1 MATLDRRLPPPQRR
15 MRSQM
20 HMFLVLLAVF
30 HPARPFLLPRQLPA
44 HPYLSSSRSSLQ
56 STSSIN
62 DKNENNNSENNN
74 DGDDDDVD
82 SDASI
87 MAELSRRIS
96 DLSESERQ
104 ISETFEQGL
113 QRRVASVAKSDQLEA
128 QARTS
133 GITNLPAIAF
143 DQLLPRQRLV
153 GRTTDPTFGKLL
165 RDLGLGGL
173 FVMVSIDARAR
184 KVRRCGVIARIEYVD
199 VDNAAT
205 GPGGEAPTAV
215 DFRIM
220 GRTRCRILGPAADME
235 ARVGRWRRGHDPDGE
250 EAVLGFAKERFLDS
264 DLGVDDGT
272 TVFNGGA
279 DFEFVLSE
287 WTPVKIDVALDNED
301 TEEITPEIIAKA
313 QRIVPMLQQWID
325 LASSSNT
332 YNNVDVVAS
341 ARIKKGE
348 PGLLTDPQ
356 KQITSVLKDLG
367 QMPEPLPD
375 STSRHLHEFCFWG
388 AALIN
393 PLPPLGVS
401 LEVRGRML
409 EATSIEERL
418 VLLEKTVSRSIQNLN
433 GTRPL

>member
-1 MATLDRRLPPPQRR
+1 MMKMVAHKRLPQTPQRR
-15 MRSQM
+15 TASQL
-20 HMFLVLLAVF
+20 HVLILLLVIIK
-30 HPARPFLLPRQLPA
+30 PARPFLISNNLSVRR
-44 HPYLSSSRSSLQ
+44 HLSSFPPLQ
-56 STSSIN
+56 SSTSSSP
-62 DKNENNNSENNN
+62 SENNS
-74 DGDDDDVD
+74 GD
-82 SDASI
+82 SDSDNDSDM

-104 ISETFEQGL
+104 TSETFEQGL
-113 QRRVASVAKSDQLEA
+113 QRRVASVAASEQLEA
-128 QARTS
+128 KALTS
-133 GITNLPAIAF
+133 GTTNLPAIVF
-143 DQLLPRQRLV
+143 DQLLPNQRLT

-173 FVMVSIDARAR
+173 FAMVSLDARAR
-184 KVRRCGVIARIEYVD
+184 KVRRSGVIARIEYVD
-199 VDNAAT
+199 VDAPET
-205 GPGGEAPTAV
+205 SSWGGVGPGGEAPTAV
-215 DFRIM
+215 DFRIV
-220 GRTRCRILGPAADME
+220 GRSRCRILGPMTNME

-250 EAVLGFAKERFLDS
+250 ESVLGFAKERFLDS
-264 DLGVDDGT
+264 ILGIDDGT

-287 WTPVKIDVALDNED
+287 WTPVKIDVALENED
-301 TEEITPEIIAKA
+301 TEEITPDIVNKA
-313 QRIVPMLQQWID
+313 QKIVPMLQEWIE

-332 YNNVDVVAS
+332 YDNIDVVAS

-356 KQITSVLKDLG
+356 KHVNSVLKELG
-367 QMPEPLPD
+367 PMPEPSTD
-375 STSRHLHEFCFWG
+375 STSKDFHDFCFWG

-418 VLLEKTVSRSIQNLN
+418 DLLEKTVSRSIQNLD

>member
-1 MATLDRRLPPPQRR
+1 
-15 MRSQM
+15 M

-30 HPARPFLLPRQLPA
+30 PPARPFSLPRQLPA

-56 STSSIN
+56 SSTSP
-62 DKNENNNSENNN
+62 DNNSENNN
-74 DGDDDDVD
+74 DGGDVDD
-82 SDASI
+82 SDASM

-104 ISETFEQGL
+104 TSETFEQGL

-143 DQLLPRQRLV
+143 DQLLPRQRLA

-199 VDNAAT
+199 VDNAGTPAEA

-215 DFRIM
+215 DFRIV
-220 GRTRCRILGPAADME
+220 GRTRCRILGPAANME

-287 WTPVKIDVALDNED
+287 WTPVKVDVALDNED

-325 LASSSNT
+325 LASSSKT

-348 PGLLTDPQ
+348 PGLLMDPQ
-356 KQITSVLKDLG
+356 KQIKSVLKDLG

-418 VLLEKTVSRSIQNLN
+418 VLLEKTVSRSIQNLD

>member
-1 MATLDRRLPPPQRR
+1 MKMAATSSNKRPPQPHKRR
-15 MRSQM
+15 MVTQL
-20 HMFLVLLAVF
+20 HVILLLLAVIQ
-30 HPARPFLLPRQLPA
+30 PARPFVASNKLSARR
-44 HPYLSSSRSSLQ
+44 YLSPLPPLQSS
-56 STSSIN
+56 STSSSP
-62 DKNENNNSENNN
+62 SEN
-74 DGDDDDVD
+74 DDND
-82 SDASI
+82 SDM

-104 ISETFEQGL
+104 TSETFQQGL
-113 QRRVASVAKSDQLEA
+113 QRRVASVAASDELEA
-128 QARTS
+128 KALTS
-133 GITNLPAIAF
+133 GTTNLPAIVF
-143 DQLLPRQRLV
+143 DQLLPNQRLA

-173 FVMVSIDARAR
+173 FVMVSLDARAR
-184 KVRRCGVIARIEYVD
+184 KVRRSGVIARVEYVD
-199 VDNAAT
+199 VDAPET
-205 GPGGEAPTAV
+205 SSWGGVGPGGEAPTAV
-215 DFRIM
+215 DFRIV
-220 GRTRCRILGPAADME
+220 GRARCRILGPTTDME

-250 EAVLGFAKERFLDS
+250 ESVLGFAKERFLDS
-264 DLGVDDGT
+264 ELGVDDGT

-287 WTPVKIDVALDNED
+287 WTPVKIDVALENED
-301 TEEITPEIIAKA
+301 MEEITLDILDKA
-313 QRIVPMLQQWID
+313 QSIVPMLQHWIE

-332 YNNVDVVAS
+332 YDNTDVVAS

-356 KQITSVLKDLG
+356 KHINSVLKDLG
-367 QMPEPLPD
+367 PMTEPSTD
-375 STSRHLHEFCFWG
+375 STSKDLHEFCFWG

-418 VLLEKTVSRSIQNLN
+418 DLLEKTVSRSIQNLD
-433 GTRPL
+433 GSRPL

>member
-1 MATLDRRLPPPQRR
+1 MPPLH
-15 MRSQM
+15 S
-20 HMFLVLLAVF
+20 
-30 HPARPFLLPRQLPA
+30 
-44 HPYLSSSRSSLQ
+44 
-56 STSSIN
+56 STSRPA
-62 DKNENNNSENNN
+62 SENNN
-74 DGDDDDVD
+74 DENIGNNEEANNNSSNNSDKDDTGM
-82 SDASI
+82 

-104 ISETFEQGL
+104 TSETFEQGL
-113 QRRVASVAKSDQLEA
+113 QRRVASVAASDQLEA
-128 QARTS
+128 QALTS
-133 GITNLPAIAF
+133 GTTNLPAIVF
-143 DQLLPRQRLV
+143 DQLLPHQRLT

-173 FVMVSIDARAR
+173 FVMVSLDARAR
-184 KVRRCGVIARIEYVD
+184 RVRRNGVVARIEYVD
-199 VDNAAT
+199 VDAPGTSSWGGA

-215 DFRIM
+215 DFRIV
-220 GRTRCRILGPAADME
+220 GRTRCRILGPTTDME

-250 EAVLGFAKERFLDS
+250 ESVLGFAKERFLDS
-264 DLGVDDGT
+264 TLGVGDGT

-287 WTPVKIDVALDNED
+287 WTPVKVDVALTNED
-301 TEEITPEIIAKA
+301 TEEITPNIIGKA
-313 QRIVPMLQQWID
+313 QSIVPMLQQWIE

-332 YNNVDVVAS
+332 YDNIDVVAS

-356 KQITSVLKDLG
+356 KHIKSVLNDLG
-367 QMPEPLPD
+367 PMPEPSSD
-375 STSRHLHEFCFWG
+375 SSCKDLHEFCFWG
-388 AALIN
+388 AALVN

-418 VLLEKTVSRSIQNLN
+418 DLLEKTVSRSIQNLD
-433 GTRPL
+433 GSRPL